1 MKRFFVF
8 AIAIAL
14 FASCAHKNEMKQ
26 GPWLGVIQIDPQD
39 LSMNLPFNMSYSQTD
54 QGLPE
59 MVITNGDERIV
70 ITEITRNGDTITM
83 KPPVF
88 TSVIVAVLRNDS
100 LVGKYY
106 PKGLE
111 VGNPYKFYAV
121 PGVTDRFPWNTEK
134 AAYDITGRWKVVENP
149 NTPDSTVM
157 VGEFTQQEDGKVKG
171 TFLNTTGDYRF
182 LEGKISGNKFLFSKV
197 DGAQTFIFT
206 ADLKDANTMEN
217 GRFMG
222 SPKWTS
228 KWVAFRDGRITLPG
242 SEELVNVKKGHSTFD
257 FAGIDINGKKITSK
271 DEVFQGKVI
280 AVLAGGSWCPN
291 CLDEARLFRELYTKY
306 KDKGFEVVALNFEDK
321 TFETS
326 KPKMERFISQ
336 TGANYTFLYVSARG
350 REKRDSV
357 LYPIEG
363 KMAFPTGMFIDK
375 LGHIRKVETGFS
387 GPGTGE
393 HYTKFVEETTNL
405 IELLLSEK

>member
-1 MKRFFVF
+1 MKKLIFLTL
-8 AIAIAL
+8 AIAFLAGC
-14 FASCAHKNEMKQ
+14 SKKNEMKP

-39 LSMNLPFNMSYSQTD
+39 RSMDLPFNMTYSVDENGASQMEIINAD
-54 QGLPE
+54 E
-59 MVITNGDERIV
+59 KIT
-70 ITEITRNGDTITM
+70 ITEITRNGDTLVI

-88 TSVIVAVLRNDS
+88 TSVFVAVIRNDS

-106 PKGLE
+106 PKGIE
-111 VGNPYKFYAV
+111 VGNPYKFYAI
-121 PGVTDRFPWNTEK
+121 PSVTDRFPMYTEK
-134 AAYDITGRWKVVENP
+134 ATFDISGSWKVIENP
-149 NTPDSTVM
+149 GTPDSTIM
-157 VGEFTQQEDGKVKG
+157 VGVFKQTGDVVFG

-182 LEGKISGNKFLFSKV
+182 LQGKVSGNKFLFSKV

-206 ADLKDANTMEN
+206 ADLKDPNTMEN

-228 KWVAFRDGRITLPG
+228 KWIAFRDENFVLPG
-242 SEELVNVKKGHSTFD
+242 SEELVRVKKGHSTFD
-257 FAGIDINGKKITSK
+257 FAGLDINGNTVTSK
-271 DEVFQGKVI
+271 DEMFKDKVI

-306 KDKGFEVVALNFEDK
+306 KDQGFEVVALNFEDK
-321 TFETS
+321 TLDQS
-326 KPKMERFISQ
+326 KKKMERFISQ
-336 TGANYTFLYVSARG
+336 TGANYTFLYVSPRG

-363 KMAFPTGMFIDK
+363 KMAFPTGLFLDRK
-375 LGHIRKVETGFS
+375 GKIRKVETGFS

-393 HYTKFVEETTNL
+393 HYTKFVDETTKL

>member
-1 MKRFFVF
+1 MKRLFISVL
-8 AIAIAL
+8 AITLLAG
-14 FASCAHKNEMKQ
+14 CAPKSEMKQ
-26 GPWLGVIQIDPQD
+26 GPWLGVIQIDPLD
-39 LSMNLPFNMSYSQTD
+39 RSMDLPFNMSYSVTKDGTPQM
-54 QGLPE
+54 E
-59 MVITNGDERIV
+59 ITNADEKII
-70 ITEITRNGDTITM
+70 ITEIAWNGDTITF

-88 TSVIVAVLRNDS
+88 TSVVIAVYRNDS

-106 PKGLE
+106 PKGIE
-111 VGNPYKFYAV
+111 VGNPYKFYAIS
-121 PGVTDRFPWNTEK
+121 GVVDRFPWNTEK
-134 AAYDITGRWKVVENP
+134 AAYDVTGSWRVVENP

-157 VGEFTQQEDGKVKG
+157 VGEFTQQGDRVKG
-171 TFLNTTGDYRF
+171 TFLNTTGDYRY
-182 LEGKISGNKFLFSKV
+182 LAGKVSGNKFLFSKV

-206 ADLKDANTMEN
+206 AELKDANTMEN
-217 GRFMG
+217 GRFIG

-228 KWVAFRDGRITLPG
+228 KWIAYRDDKIVLPG
-242 SEELVNVKKGHSTFD
+242 SEELVRIKKGYSTFD
-257 FAGIDINGKKITSK
+257 FAGIGMAGNKITSK
-271 DEVFQGKVI
+271 DKMFENKVI

-291 CLDEARLFRELYTKY
+291 CLDEARLFRDLYTKY
-306 KDKGFEVVALNFEDK
+306 KEKGFEVVALNFEDK

-326 KPKMERFISQ
+326 KIKMERFVNQ
-336 TGANYTFLYVSARG
+336 TGANYTFLYVGPRG

-375 LGHIRKVETGFS
+375 LGNIRKVETGFS

-393 HYTKFVEETTNL
+393 HYTKFVEETTAL